1 MSENDSFQQIQKLSQ
16 EQIQTQRATLNQM
29 LLGELMAMNDDGIRE
44 RIEAELVDNP
54 ALEEASDSQDDY
66 SDNVDDGDDSS
77 SDTTPEVGEGND
89 DPFDSPYT
97 QNDDDTGNDGCD
109 DGYALIAPS
118 RKKRAETD
126 AYRPPVVNEASM
138 YEVLMNQVRER
149 ANRGHERCEHR
160 GCATCPHY
168 R

>member
-66 SDNVDDGDDSS
+66 GDNVDDGDDSS
-77 SDTTPEVGEGND
+77 SDTTTEVGTGND

-97 QNDDDTGNDGCD
+97 QNDDDNTD
-109 DGYALIAPS
+109 DSL
-118 RKKRAETD
+118 R
-126 AYRPPVVNEASM
+126 
-138 YEVLMNQVRER
+138 
-149 ANRGHERCEHR
+149 
-160 GCATCPHY
+160 
-168 R
+168 